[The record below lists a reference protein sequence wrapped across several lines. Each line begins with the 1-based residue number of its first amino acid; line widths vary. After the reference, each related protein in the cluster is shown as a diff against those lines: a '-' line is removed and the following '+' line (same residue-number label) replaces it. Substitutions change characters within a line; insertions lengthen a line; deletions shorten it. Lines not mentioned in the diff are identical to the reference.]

1 LLFGKLVGPGAYFW
15 NFGTGCCVAVWLS
28 CGWNHSLIVSS
39 DSRRFVEEMKFL
51 ALHALLSVAC
61 SSLSV
66 PGGIK
71 FDSKK
76 LEHGLSIARQ
86 IESQA
91 VGMATPGNCSVDF
104 RARMKPCEQQ
114 GEDWCWATGIS
125 EWSYFYNISN
135 MTAECDAVALT
146 FCVANFFLPLSKKCV
161 SALLVSFSAG

>member
-1 LLFGKLVGPGAYFW
+1 
-15 NFGTGCCVAVWLS
+15 
-28 CGWNHSLIVSS
+28 
-39 DSRRFVEEMKFL
+39 MKFQAVL
-51 ALHALLSVAC
+51 ALFSVAC
-61 SSLSV
+61 SSLGV

-86 IESQA
+86 IESEA
-91 VGMATPGNCSVDF
+91 VGLASASMATPGNCSVDF